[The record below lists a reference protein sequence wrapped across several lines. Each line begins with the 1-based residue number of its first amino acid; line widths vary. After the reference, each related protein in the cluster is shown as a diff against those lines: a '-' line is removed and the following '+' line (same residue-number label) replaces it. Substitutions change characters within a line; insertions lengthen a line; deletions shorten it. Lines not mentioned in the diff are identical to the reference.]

1 MNNQELAVVDAAKAL
16 CNLMSEEDWHSIIS
30 AAESAGCLD
39 AFKKEG
45 AELMSKLINL
55 GQAVQEYD
63 AP

>member
-16 CNLMSEEDWHSIIS
+16 CNLMSEEDWHGIIS
-30 AAESAGCLD
+30 AAESADCLD

-45 AELMSKLINL
+45 AELMGKLIDL
-55 GQAVQEYD
+55 AQAVQEYD